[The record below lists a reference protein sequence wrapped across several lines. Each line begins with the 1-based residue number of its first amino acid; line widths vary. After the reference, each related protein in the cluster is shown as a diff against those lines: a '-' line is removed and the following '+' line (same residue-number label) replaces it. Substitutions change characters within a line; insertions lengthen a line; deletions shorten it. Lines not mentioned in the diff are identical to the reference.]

1 MTDYTDFRNR
11 LTQENV
17 EVFCLH
23 KKEGK
28 DFWVFF
34 RLWKL
39 LLKLKPDILHTR
51 NLSALEVQ
59 LPGFLA
65 GIKGRVHGEHGRDI
79 DDLDGKHARY
89 TMIRRFYRVFVQRYI
104 PLSQDL
110 SKWLILHIKVC
121 DKKIVQI
128 YNGVNVDK
136 FKPVKVKH
144 VDLLPESFYSENA
157 IVVGT
162 VGRQEPVKDP
172 ITLLQAFVILIT
184 EFPEYKDKA
193 RLLLVGTGSLNARLQ
208 AIVKE
213 NNIDELVWL
222 AGERSDINELLQTLD
237 IFVLP
242 SVNEGISNTILE
254 AMATG
259 LPVIATNVGGNPE
272 LVIDN
277 VTGSLVKKQSAHEMA
292 KTLKHYFDNP
302 NIIQQYGSAGRALTV
317 EKFSLQR
324 MVKDYLSV
332 YDQVLNSYVKN

>member
-89 TMIRRFYRVFVQRYI
+89 TLIRRFYRLFIQCYI
-104 PLSQDL
+104 PMSRDL
-110 SKWLILHIKVC
+110 GQWLLQHIKVPE
-121 DKKIVQI
+121 KKIAQI
-128 YNGVNVDK
+128 YNGVDVDK
-136 FKPVKVKH
+136 FRPVKLKP
-144 VDLLPESFYSENA
+144 VDLLPDSFCADKA

-172 ITLLQAFVILIT
+172 ITLLLAFVELIT
-184 EFPEYKDKA
+184 EFPEYKDKV
-193 RLLLVGTGSLNARLQ
+193 RLVLIGTGSLHARLQ
-208 AIVKE
+208 AIVQQ
-213 NNIDELVWL
+213 NNVDELVWL
-222 AGERSDINELLQTLD
+222 AGERSDISELLKVLD
-237 IFVLP
+237 VFVLP

-272 LVIDN
+272 LVVDN
-277 VTGSLVKKQSAHEMA
+277 ATGSLVKKQSEHEMA
-292 KTLKHYFDNP
+292 KTLKYYFDNP
-302 NIIQQYGSAGRALTV
+302 NIIQQYGSAGRTLAV

-332 YDQVLNSYVKN
+332 YDKILNDYVKN